1 LSELIFLLAVHNHQ
15 PVGNFPAVFDQAFRD
30 CYLPFLREMSSFPA
44 IKFTLHF
51 SGPLWEYMEH
61 NQREAW
67 ELIQLLVA
75 REQVE
80 LLGGGFYEPILAII
94 PERDRQGQ
102 LKLMSDFLSTN
113 FGVRPQGVWLAER
126 VWEPQLAKTL
136 SQAGYKYTLLDE
148 EHFVYAGLMRPRF
161 PYLTEDEGYPLVI
174 FPIDKTL
181 RYLIPF
187 RSLNEVEQ
195 YFQELNQEG
204 AIAILGDDG
213 EKFGLWPGTKDWVYK
228 AGWLKSFL
236 DYLSRSGIKTM
247 TMSEFLAAHHQLNL
261 IYLPPA
267 SYEEMME
274 WVLEPAQYRKLR
286 ELKQDLAPEFRRLL
300 RGGYFREFFL
310 KYPESNH
317 LHKRMLQV
325 SRFMEEQK
333 IQDEKVLKEL
343 YRSQCNDA
351 YWHGVFGGLYL
362 PHLRQAA
369 FSHLLE
375 AEKKAGVSSGWQKID
390 YDLDGKE
397 ELFYRQEAFSLIL
410 KPAGGASLLELDFRP
425 LCRNL
430 TNVLT
435 RRAES
440 YHYQP
445 QESGTGKSIHELAKR
460 LPENYE
466 AYLRY
471 DPYPRRSLI
480 DHFFSPETRLEDFS
494 ACQDKEGGGFITGEY
509 NFSFQADR
517 ALLEKEGKLRFSG
530 QELTLKIRKE
540 FTPQPE
546 GLVIRYE
553 IINLSPEGSQFIFG
567 QEWNFYLLPEEWQ
580 IEANRLKLLAGR
592 MEMEFNPEPKFRWWP
607 LETLSQSEAGYD
619 IIFQGITWLP
629 HWFVSLSPGEE
640 FAFSVVL
647 KFKHES

>member
-1 LSELIFLLAVHNHQ
+1 LCELIFLLAVHNHQ
-15 PVGNFPAVFDQAFRD
+15 PVGNFPSIFDQAFRD
-30 CYLPFLREMSSFPA
+30 CYLPFLREMSSFPT

-61 NQREAW
+61 KQREAW
-67 ELIQLLVA
+67 ELIKLLVA
-75 REQVE
+75 RKQVE
-80 LLGGGFYEPILAII
+80 LLGGGFYEPVLAII

-102 LKLMSDFLSTN
+102 LKLMSAFLQTN

-148 EHFVYAGLMRPRF
+148 EHFAYAGLKRPRF
-161 PYLTEDEGYPLVI
+161 PYLTEDEGYPLII

-187 RSLNEVEQ
+187 RSLNEIEQ
-195 YFQELNQEG
+195 YFQELKKEG
-204 AIAILGDDG
+204 AVAILGDDG
-213 EKFGLWPGTKDWVYK
+213 EKFGLWPGTKDWVYTK
-228 AGWLKSFL
+228 GWLKSFL
-236 DYLSRSGIKTM
+236 DYLSRSAIRTM
-247 TMSEFLAAHHQLNL
+247 TLSEFLAANQKLNL

-274 WVLEPAQYRKLR
+274 WILEPAQYRKLR

-325 SRFMEEQK
+325 SRLIEERK
-333 IQDEKVLKEL
+333 IQDEGVLKEL

-397 ELFYRQEAFSLIL
+397 ELFYRQETFSLIL
-410 KPAGGASLLELDFRP
+410 KPSSGASLLELDFRP
-425 LCRNL
+425 LSRNL
-430 TNVLT
+430 MNVLT

-445 QESGTGKSIHELAKR
+445 QESGTGKSIHELTKK

-466 AYLRY
+466 VYLRY
-471 DPYPRRSLI
+471 DRYHRRSLI
-480 DHFFSPETRLEDFS
+480 DHFFPLETRLEDF
-494 ACQDKEGGGFITGEY
+494 CEYQDKESGEFVDGEY
-509 NFSFQADR
+509 NFSLQADGAR
-517 ALLEKEGKLRFSG
+517 LEKKGKVRLLG
-530 QELTLKIRKE
+530 QEFTLKITKE
-540 FTPQPE
+540 ITPQPE
-546 GLVIRYE
+546 GLVIRYK
-553 IINLSPEGSQFIFG
+553 IINLSQEMSPFIFG
-567 QEWNFYLLPEEWQ
+567 QEWNFHLLPKEWE
-580 IEANRLKLLAGR
+580 IEANRIRLLEGR
-592 MEMEFNPEPKFRWWP
+592 MEMEFNPEPKFTCWP